1 MQPALDYT
9 LIAATVVLLLISV
22 YTDVRYR
29 KIYNA
34 VTVPFAVL
42 GLALNICTRGW
53 WWGIVFSLEGV
64 ALGLALFFV
73 SAFLGRI
80 LGAGDCK
87 LFAAVGAFQGA
98 EMLLHCI
105 LYGLIAGGVIAVI
118 VALARGILRP
128 AFSRVWQS
136 LYMRAYHKMP
146 MDITSSAEQ
155 TRLPYALAIC
165 VGTLA
170 AMWQYHGQF

>member
-1 MQPALDYT
+1 MKPTLDYL

-42 GLALNICTRGW
+42 GLALNIYARGW
-53 WWGIVFSLEGV
+53 GGILFSLEGI
-64 ALGLALFFV
+64 ALGLALFFA

-87 LFAAVGAFQGA
+87 LFAAVGAFQGPQ
-98 EMLLHCI
+98 MLLWCI
-105 LYGLIAGGVIAVI
+105 LWGLVAGGVIAVI
-118 VALARGILRP
+118 VALARGVLRP
-128 AFSRVWQS
+128 ALTRVWQS

-146 MDITSSAEQ
+146 MDITASSEQ
-155 TRLPYALAIC
+155 MRLPYALAIC
-165 VGTLA
+165 VGTLF
-170 AMWQYHGQF
+170 AMWQHHGQF